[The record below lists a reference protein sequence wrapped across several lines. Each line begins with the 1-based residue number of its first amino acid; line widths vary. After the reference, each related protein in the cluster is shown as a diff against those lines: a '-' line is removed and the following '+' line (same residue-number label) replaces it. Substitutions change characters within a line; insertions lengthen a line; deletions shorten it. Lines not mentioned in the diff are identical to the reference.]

1 MNDDALY
8 LLDNNVVSHLS
19 VRFLRRPFFK
29 ERCRIPSEVLYEAR
43 GHRSHDL
50 LSRVEYKTDAAVL
63 STLFEV
69 LQTVPA
75 SDSKLIDL
83 YRNKGNADPILIACG
98 LLEARKSSQ
107 MLVPPVW
114 VVVSNDDPVRQKAE
128 ALDVRAISRSE
139 FMSIVSNEADDPTE
153 GSLS

>member
-1 MNDDALY
+1 MTDDSFY

-19 VRFLRRPFFK
+19 GRFLRSTFFE

-98 LLEARKSSQ
+98 LLETRKSSL
-107 MLVPPVW
+107 MLVPPAW

-128 ALDVRAISRSE
+128 ALDVQVMGRSE
-139 FMSIVSNEADDPTE
+139 FMSMVPSEAITSDE
-153 GSLS
+153 GHLS